1 MSSKDN
7 LVLEAKPQLVIEEV
21 CVRVAAWEATLAD
34 SNGENEV
41 AFELDRLLVRAAGA
55 LVLRVRVLV
64 DAPARMRRVR
74 TED

>member
-7 LVLEAKPQLVIEEV
+7 LVLEAKPQLVIGEV
-21 CVRVAAWEATLAD
+21 GVRVAAWEATLAD

-55 LVLRVRVLV
+55 LVLRARVLV
-64 DAPARMRRVR
+64 DAPGRMRRVR